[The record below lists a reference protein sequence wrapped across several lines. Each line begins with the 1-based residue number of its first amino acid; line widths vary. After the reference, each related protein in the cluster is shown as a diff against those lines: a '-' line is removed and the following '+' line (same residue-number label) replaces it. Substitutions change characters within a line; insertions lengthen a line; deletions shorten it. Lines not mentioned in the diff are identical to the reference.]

1 MPPTQPDSHLRY
13 AIIGGAASIV
23 PTHIAALQRL
33 GGHIVGLSDLNL
45 EAVQQRAAQ
54 IGCPAFEHHG
64 EMLEQ
69 ARPDVAVICTP
80 HPSHVPIAIDCL
92 VAGAHVLTEKPL
104 AVEVAEADQLIAAAE
119 RSGRVLAVNFQ
130 HRTRPAVEYVK
141 RMITNGELG
150 DLVRVLVL
158 EPWLRTAAYYR
169 SATWRGKWDSEGGGV
184 LMNQS
189 PHTLDL
195 LCHLVGLP
203 SRVWGWIRTR
213 YQDMQC
219 EDTAQAMLEYP
230 NGAPGYFTASTAEAG
245 GQRRIE
251 IIGERAAVQM
261 VGDMLTI
268 QRFSPPLRE
277 FIDTNPEFFS
287 SPETSVEVL
296 ELPAGEDCG
305 NHYAIYRDL
314 EAAIAEGRP
323 PYCTGR
329 EGLLSLE
336 LANAITLSSFN
347 GQPVTLPVNRSA
359 YSALLNDLKARAR

>member
-1 MPPTQPDSHLRY
+1 
-13 AIIGGAASIV
+13 
-23 PTHIAALQRL
+23 
-33 GGHIVGLSDLNL
+33 
-45 EAVQQRAAQ
+45 
-54 IGCPAFEHHG
+54 
-64 EMLEQ
+64 
-69 ARPDVAVICTP
+69 
-80 HPSHVPIAIDCL
+80 
-92 VAGAHVLTEKPL
+92 
-104 AVEVAEADQLIAAAE
+104 
-119 RSGRVLAVNFQ
+119 
-130 HRTRPAVEYVK
+130 
-141 RMITNGELG
+141 
-150 DLVRVLVL
+150 
-158 EPWLRTAAYYR
+158 
-169 SATWRGKWDSEGGGV
+169 
-184 LMNQS
+184 
-189 PHTLDL
+189 
-195 LCHLVGLP
+195 
-203 SRVWGWIRTR
+203 
-213 YQDMQC
+213 
-219 EDTAQAMLEYP
+219 
-230 NGAPGYFTASTAEAG
+230 
-245 GQRRIE
+245 
-251 IIGERAAVQM
+251 M